1 MPDVQIRDYSWFT
14 QNQGVLV
21 LSQITASYLQHLM
34 AEEMWRVQRGA
45 ARTTRYIGGKK
56 RHLKNLE
63 KKRFVYSKGKK
74 ASEMHDNRFHILRR
88 QLQRWRWD
96 PLCLVWVEQDGKGKK
111 SAAKRFRLVPPTLP
125 SPFYMKKHCNRLPM
139 RQQTFHDLMFAR
151 TGQPSTYQE

>member
-34 AEEMWRVQRGA
+34 AEEMWSSERSSKNNQVYRGE
-45 ARTTRYIGGKK
+45 K
-56 RHLKNLE
+56 RDLKNLE

-88 QLQRWRWD
+88 QLQR
-96 PLCLVWVEQDGKGKK
+96 
-111 SAAKRFRLVPPTLP
+111 
-125 SPFYMKKHCNRLPM
+125 
-139 RQQTFHDLMFAR
+139 
-151 TGQPSTYQE
+151 

>member
-88 QLQRWRWD
+88 QLQR
-96 PLCLVWVEQDGKGKK
+96 
-111 SAAKRFRLVPPTLP
+111 
-125 SPFYMKKHCNRLPM
+125 
-139 RQQTFHDLMFAR
+139 
-151 TGQPSTYQE
+151 